1 MNHKIL
7 NIRQVKLGEGPAKIC
22 VPMVGTTSAQLE
34 EEAKYLTTLNL
45 DLVEWRVDCFE
56 RVEHIDEVKQNLA
69 LIRSIL
75 GEIPLIFTFR
85 SLQEGGQRAIMPASY
100 MRLNQE
106 IVATGLVDII
116 DVELHNNEQAI
127 TSLIELAH
135 KHGVYVIASKHDF
148 VKTPSKDEII
158 AVLQHAQ
165 RLGADLP
172 KYAVMPLNPQ
182 DVITLL
188 DATYTMYSQYATT
201 PIITM
206 SMAGQGVIT
215 RIAGEVFGSALTF
228 GIGKQASAPGQVD
241 VNSLRSILDL
251 LHTNLSKITP

>member
-7 NIRQVKLGEGPAKIC
+7 TIRQVKLGEGPAKVC

-34 EEAKYLTTLNL
+34 EEAKYLTTLDL

-56 RVEHIDEVKQNLA
+56 RVENLDEVNLVLA
-69 LIRSIL
+69 TIRSIL
-75 GEIPLIFTFR
+75 GKIPLIFTFR
-85 SLQEGGQRAIMPASY
+85 SLQEGGQRSITPASY
-100 MRLNQE
+100 IQLNQE

-116 DVELHNNEQAI
+116 DVELHNNEEDI
-127 TSLIELAH
+127 TALIELAH
-135 KHGVYVIASKHDF
+135 KHDVFVIASKHDF
-148 VKTPSKDEII
+148 LKTPSKEEII
-158 AVLQHAQ
+158 AVLKYAQ
-165 RLGADLP
+165 LLGADLP

-215 RIAGEVFGSALTF
+215 RLAGEVFGSALTF

-241 VNSLRSILDL
+241 VNSLRSIMDL
-251 LHTNLSKITP
+251 LHTNLNSK